1 MKKIQLSHWLFI
13 GVMGAFLFACQS
25 KGANNVP
32 SKNVAPCKGEDCPA
46 PPEAPYQDKVPCRE
60 GECDEMEAGEEAGTH
75 VIEISEPE
83 EKSAALEPVPAPT
96 PAPAVTE
103 EKSTVQEESPKAID
117 MKSDEQTTQIFE
129 DLPHSPVSENTVV
142 ITLKE

>member
-25 KGANNVP
+25 KSSNNTP

-46 PPEAPYQDKVPCRE
+46 PPQAPYQDKVPCRE
-60 GECDEMEAGEEAGTH
+60 GECDEMEGGEEAGTH

-83 EKSAALEPVPAPT
+83 EKSAAAEPT
-96 PAPAVTE
+96 PAPAATE
-103 EKSTVQEESPKAID
+103 EKSTAQEESPKAID
-117 MKSDEQTTQIFE
+117 MKSEEPTTQMFE
-129 DLPHSPVSENTVV
+129 DLPHTPVSENTVV